1 MTWVVRSPGGVL
13 VVLVCICGAH
23 QDHQC
28 SLDVYSGCSAEG
40 HTSDLGAY
48 KVSELEETSNLTGF
62 IGITIV

>member
-1 MTWVVRSPGGVL
+1 M
-13 VVLVCICGAH
+13 VLVCICGAH
-23 QDHQC
+23 QDHQF